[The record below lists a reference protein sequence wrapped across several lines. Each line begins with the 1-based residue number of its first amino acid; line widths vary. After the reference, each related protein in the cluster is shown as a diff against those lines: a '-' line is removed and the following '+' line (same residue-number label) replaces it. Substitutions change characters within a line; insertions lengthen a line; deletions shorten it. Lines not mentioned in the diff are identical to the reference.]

1 VAVATPHLTTR
12 HTLEPTVETAV
23 DTPDLPQ
30 YSRRRIAGIW
40 AAAALPMGF
49 LAWVAAPILAGHLN
63 GPNAL
68 FRALLIC
75 ITGGLIWQF
84 VLVAGLVA
92 REQRTLRW
100 SRVRRALWLQAP
112 TSPRTGRRGGRTWL
126 IVIPLIVALGL
137 EELVPQVTHSLTRDF
152 GPFLQSDA
160 GEAFLSGAW
169 GWFAVISVMT
179 VFNTVLGE
187 ELLFRGLLLP
197 RMNRAYGERDWIAN
211 GILFAAYHLHVPWVI
226 PGTLLDTFIVAGPSK
241 RYRSAL
247 VGIAVHSAQTV
258 LAIGLAFSLV
268 VA

>member
-1 VAVATPHLTTR
+1 MPLTLPRPAPAQPQQAQDDGFSITQYTR
-12 HTLEPTVETAV
+12 R
-23 DTPDLPQ
+23 Q
-30 YSRRRIAGIW
+30 IAAIW
-40 AAAALPMGF
+40 ATAALPMAF
-49 LAWVAAPILAGHLN
+49 LAWVFAPWLAGRLD
-63 GPNAL
+63 GPNQL
-68 FRALLIC
+68 PKALLISL
-75 ITGGLIWQF
+75 TAGLVWQF

-126 IVIPLIVALGL
+126 IVLPLAVALGL
-137 EELVPQVTHSLTRDF
+137 EELVPQFTHSLTRDL

-160 GEAFLSGAW
+160 GHAFLSGAW
-169 GWFAVISVMT
+169 GWFAVIAVMA
-179 VFNTVLGE
+179 VFNTALGE

-197 RMNRAYGERDWIAN
+197 RMNRAFGERDWIAN

-226 PGTLLDTFIVAGPSK
+226 PGTLLDTFIVAGPAK

-247 VGIAVHSAQTV
+247 VGIAVHSVQTFLV
-258 LAIGLAFSLV
+258 IGLAFSLV